1 VIILVLSGKQLRLSR
16 ILENGKTVIIPM
28 DHGVTVGPV
37 KGLVDIEDTI
47 NKVVAGGA
55 TAVLFHKGILRS
67 LDKAPSCG
75 VIVHLS
81 ASTNLG
87 PEPNFKIQV
96 GTVEE
101 ALKLG
106 VDAVSI
112 HVNVGNDM
120 EHEMLEILGE
130 VAGECEEF
138 QVPLLAMLYPRGHD
152 IEDPH
157 DPNITAHAARIG
169 AELGADIVKT
179 HYTGSPESFREVIK
193 GCPVPLVM
201 AGGPKTKTDR
211 ECLEMIKGAMD
222 AGAIG
227 VAMGRNAFQ
236 HENPTAIVKAVR
248 AIVVDGVT
256 VEEALEFL
264 K

>member
-1 VIILVLSGKQLRLSR
+1 MVIFVLTGKQLRLNR
-16 ILENGKTVIIPM
+16 ILENGKAVIIPL
-28 DHGVTVGPV
+28 DHGLTIGPV
-37 KGLVDIEDTI
+37 KGLINIKDTI
-47 NKVVAGGA
+47 DKMAAGGA

-87 PEPNFKIQV
+87 PDPNFKVQV

-106 VDAVSI
+106 VDAVSV
-112 HVNVGNDM
+112 HVNVGNEM
-120 EHEMLEILGE
+120 EYAMLEILGE

-152 IEDPH
+152 VEDPH
-157 DPNITAHAARIG
+157 DPSITAHAARIG

-179 HYTGSPESFREVIK
+179 HYTGSPESF
-193 GCPVPLVM
+193 
-201 AGGPKTKTDR
+201 
-211 ECLEMIKGAMD
+211 
-222 AGAIG
+222 
-227 VAMGRNAFQ
+227 
-236 HENPTAIVKAVR
+236 
-248 AIVVDGVT
+248 
-256 VEEALEFL
+256 
-264 K
+264 